1 VSRYRSYGKL
11 DDPFTSEGDT
21 FFLRMN
27 ARLRPNQ
34 LKPGEVALS
43 KNGRMN
49 KDGTWQTRKG
59 LSTLF
64 GSITSGENAIRL
76 PYRITTAQRLG
87 GVVTATLNATPSLSF
102 VPGDDITIA
111 DLGFTT
117 DSPNGT
123 FPLESV
129 NFTTNQITYISS
141 SFVKHN
147 GVFYKCLQDNTSS
160 SSNEPGTTGGSSFWS
175 TSTNASNASAWSAS
189 SVSYNGPGVDE
200 TLPVTVDTPA
210 SPSGNP
216 SVASTGTS
224 ISTTLKFQ
232 GGDPNDSDN
241 YSFTLNDN
249 GVNEVFGS
257 AVFSDATSNNDDY
270 IFTATDTTCII
281 LRLKDSA
288 LFKCRYEAGGESVDG
303 PVQMTQGL
311 GKMYIFRTNQTTLEA
326 SPAVQR
332 VGVTSASQS
341 GQTITVNA
349 TAHGRSV
356 NDYVTLTGLGA
367 YTNDPNDC
375 YQVVTESTNSFT
387 VTMATSQ
394 TATFNVSGAQVEY
407 FSDFSKVANGTYTAP
422 LYLTDTT
429 TVAQDGVVTMDIN
442 SHGLSAGDDLTIQS
456 GTSPFD
462 LFANQKVRVTG
473 APTVNQFT
481 FNLDVANVS
490 LGDSKTLT
498 VNKPLAVGKG
508 YIHQPAA
515 PWGIVHE
522 RRLWMPYW
530 YTSAT
535 TPADREIR
543 DEIVA
548 SDIMDFDTVDVIG
561 NQFRPSAGQ
570 SDYLVQLTPFTK
582 DSLVVFNRKSI
593 HLMSGISGS
602 LADVST
608 NVVTTEIGCSARKS
622 VVQVA
627 NQIMFLSD
635 QGIYSV
641 EFLDAYNLRGTGTPI
656 SETIQPFIERINQDY
671 VHLSCGVYFDNK
683 YWIALPLNSESGA
696 LASKLNTIIVYSF
709 LNGGFESIDT
719 VNSTEF
725 AIRELIVGKEG
736 SQNALYLTTEEGG
749 VHKVDGFEGGDVVSM
764 TAGQAIPATI
774 PIVSQVT
781 TRQYDAESLD
791 RKKFSRAEFHIK
803 SGSETV
809 TDGDITFITEDPDST
824 SSATSISSL
833 IGSTLPANE
842 DSSLRMRVNK
852 RGFGIQA
859 DFKPNTGRPFLR
871 AVKVD
876 AQITDRATTS
886 IS

>member
-1 VSRYRSYGKL
+1 MSRYRSYGKL

-64 GSITSGENAIRL
+64 GSITSGTNAIRL
-76 PYRITTAQRLG
+76 PYIILSAQRQSN
-87 GVVTATLNATPSLSF
+87 VVTLVLNATPSLSF
-102 VPGDDITIA
+102 IPGDSFHID
-111 DLGFTT
+111 DLDT
-117 DSPNGT
+117 SVNGT
-123 FPLESV
+123 QTLASV
-129 NFTTNQITYISS
+129 NFTTKTLTFSNTGSDTT
-141 SFVKHN
+141 FTVN
-147 GVFYKCLQDNTSS
+147 GENVGNTSVV
-160 SSNEPGTTGGSSFWS
+160 
-175 TSTNASNASAWSAS
+175 SA
-189 SVSYNGPGVDE
+189 
-200 TLPVTVDTPA
+200 
-210 SPSGNP
+210 
-216 SVASTGTS
+216 GTS
-224 ISTTLKFQ
+224 IGTTL
-232 GGDPNDSDN
+232 N
-241 YSFTLNDN
+241 FTLNDN

-311 GKMYIFRTNQTTLEA
+311 GKMYIFRTRQTTLEA
-326 SPAVQR
+326 SPEVQR
-332 VGVTSASQS
+332 VDISSASQS

-349 TAHGRSV
+349 TAHGRSA
-356 NDYVTLTGLGA
+356 NDYVTLTGLGNW
-367 YTNDPNDC
+367 TNNPNDC
-375 YQVVTESTNSFT
+375 YQVATASTNQFT

-394 TATFNVSGAQVEY
+394 NTTFNVSGAQVEY

-422 LYLTDTT
+422 VYLTDTT
-429 TVAQDGVVTMDIN
+429 TVAQDGVVTMDIT

-462 LFANQKVRVTG
+462 LFADQKVRVTG

-481 FNLDVANVS
+481 FNLEVANVS
-490 LGDSKTLT
+490 IGQSKTLT

-530 YTSAT
+530 YTSET
-535 TPADREIR
+535 NPTDRGIR

-635 QGIYSV
+635 QGIYAV
-641 EFLDAYNLRGTGTPI
+641 EFLDEYNLRGTGTPI
-656 SETIQPFIERINQDY
+656 SETIQPFIDRINQDY
-671 VHLSCGVYFDNK
+671 VHLSCGVYFDNR
-683 YWIALPLNSESGA
+683 YWLALPLDIVPGGGDA
-696 LASKLNTIIVYSF
+696 TKLNTIIVYSF

-749 VHKVDGFEGGDVVSM
+749 IHKVDGADGGDVVSM
-764 TAGQAIPATI
+764 TAGQAVPETI
-774 PIVSQVT
+774 AVVSQCT
-781 TRQYDAESLD
+781 TRQYDADTAD
-791 RKKFSRAEFHIK
+791 RKMFARSELHIK
-803 SGSETV
+803 SSDDGLS
-809 TDGDITFITEDPDST
+809 DGDISFITEDPDST

-833 IGSTLPANE
+833 IGSTLPASE
-842 DSSLRMRVNK
+842 DSSIRLGVRK
-852 RGFGIQA
+852 RGFGIQT
-859 DFKPNTGRPFLR
+859 DFKPTAGRPFLR
-871 AVKVD
+871 AVKID
-876 AQITDRATTS
+876 ARVTDRSTTS

>member
-1 VSRYRSYGKL
+1 MSRYRSYGKL

-64 GSITSGENAIRL
+64 GSITSGANSIRL
-76 PYRITTAQRLG
+76 PYIILSAQRQSN
-87 GVVTATLNATPSLSF
+87 VVTVVLSTTPSLSF
-102 VPGDDITIA
+102 IPGDSFHID
-111 DLGFTT
+111 DLDTSV
-117 DSPNGT
+117 DGT
-123 FPLESV
+123 QTLATV
-129 NFTTNQITYISS
+129 NFTTKTLTFANSGADTTFTIKGEN
-141 SFVKHN
+141 V
-147 GVFYKCLQDNTSS
+147 GNTSVVS
-160 SSNEPGTTGGSSFWS
+160 AGT
-175 TSTNASNASAWSAS
+175 A
-189 SVSYNGPGVDE
+189 
-200 TLPVTVDTPA
+200 
-210 SPSGNP
+210 
-216 SVASTGTS
+216 
-224 ISTTLKFQ
+224 ISTTL
-232 GGDPNDSDN
+232 N
-241 YSFTLNDN
+241 FTLDDN

-257 AVFSDATSNNDDY
+257 AVFSDSTSNNDDY

-281 LRLKDSA
+281 FRLKDSA
-288 LFKCRYEAGGESVDG
+288 LFKSRYVAGGESVDG

-326 SPAVQR
+326 TPQVQR
-332 VGVTSASQS
+332 VGITSASQS

-349 TAHGRSV
+349 TAHGRFA
-356 NDYVTLTGLGA
+356 NDYVTLTGLGNW
-367 YTNDPNDC
+367 TNNPNDC
-375 YQVVTESTNSFT
+375 YQIETASTNQFT
-387 VTMATSQ
+387 VKMTTSQ
-394 TATFNVSGAQVEY
+394 TTTFNVSGAQVEY
-407 FSDFSKVANGTYTAP
+407 FLDFSKVPNGTYTAP
-422 LYLTDTT
+422 VYLTDTT

-462 LFANQKVRVTG
+462 LFADQKVRVTG
-473 APTVNQFT
+473 APTANQFT
-481 FNLDVANVS
+481 FNLEVANVS
-490 LGDSKTLT
+490 VGQAKTLT

-530 YTSAT
+530 YTSET
-535 TPADREIR
+535 NPTDRGIR
-543 DEIVA
+543 DEIVG

-593 HLMSGISGS
+593 HLMTGISGS

-608 NVVTTEIGCSARKS
+608 NVVTTEIGCSARKT

-627 NQIMFLSD
+627 NQIFFLSD
-635 QGIYSV
+635 QGIYAV
-641 EFLDAYNLRGTGTPI
+641 QFHDEYNLRGTGTPI
-656 SETIQPFIERINQDY
+656 SETIQPFIDRINQDY
-671 VHLSCGVYFDNK
+671 VHLSCAVYFDNRL
-683 YWIALPLNSESGA
+683 WFAVPLDTVPGA
-696 LASKLNTIIVYSF
+696 GNATKLNTIIVYSMI
-709 LNGGFESIDT
+709 NGGFESIDT

-749 VHKVDGFEGGDVVSM
+749 IHKVDGAEGGDVVSL
-764 TAGQAIPATI
+764 TAGQAIPETI
-774 PIVSQVT
+774 DVVSQCT
-781 TRQYDAESLD
+781 TRQYDADTAD
-791 RKKFSRAEFHIK
+791 RKMFARSELHIK
-803 SGSETV
+803 SSDEGLS
-809 TDGDITFITEDPDST
+809 DGDISFITEDPDST
-824 SSATSISSL
+824 TSATSISSL
-833 IGSTLPANE
+833 IGSTLAASE
-842 DSSLRMRVNK
+842 DSSIRLGVRK
-852 RGFGIQA
+852 RGFGIQTE
-859 DFKPNTGRPFLR
+859 FKPTAGRPFLR
-871 AVKVD
+871 AVKID
-876 AQITDRATTS
+876 ARVTDRSTTS

>member
-11 DDPFTSEGDT
+11 DDKFVTEGDT

-64 GSITSGENAIRL
+64 GSITSGQNSIRL
-76 PYRITTAQRLG
+76 PYIILSAQRQSN
-87 GVVTATLNATPSLSF
+87 VVTVVLSTTPSLSF
-102 VPGDDITIA
+102 IPGDSFHID
-111 DLGFTT
+111 DLDTSV
-117 DSPNGT
+117 DGT
-123 FPLESV
+123 QTLASV
-129 NFTTNQITYISS
+129 NFTTKTLTFANSGSDTTFTIKGEN
-141 SFVKHN
+141 V
-147 GVFYKCLQDNTSS
+147 GNTSVVS
-160 SSNEPGTTGGSSFWS
+160 AGT
-175 TSTNASNASAWSAS
+175 A
-189 SVSYNGPGVDE
+189 
-200 TLPVTVDTPA
+200 
-210 SPSGNP
+210 
-216 SVASTGTS
+216 

-232 GGDPNDSDN
+232 GGDASDPNN
-241 YSFTLNDN
+241 YYFTLDDN

-257 AVFSDATSNNDDY
+257 AVFSDSTSNNDDY

-288 LFKCRYEAGGESVDG
+288 LFKSRYVAGGESVDG

-326 SPAVQR
+326 TPQVQR
-332 VGVTSASQS
+332 VGITSASQS

-349 TAHGRSV
+349 TAHGRFA
-356 NDYVTLTGLGA
+356 NDYVTLTGLGNW
-367 YTNDPNDC
+367 TNNPNDC
-375 YQVVTESTNSFT
+375 YQIETASTNQFT
-387 VTMATSQ
+387 VKMTTSQ
-394 TATFNVSGAQVEY
+394 TTTFNVSGAQVEY
-407 FSDFSKVANGTYTAP
+407 FLDFSKVPNGTYTAP

-429 TVAQDGVVTMDIN
+429 AVAQDGVVTMDIT
-442 SHGLSAGDDLTIQS
+442 SHGLSAGDNLTIQS

-462 LFANQKVRVTG
+462 LFADQKVRVTG
-473 APTVNQFT
+473 APTANQFT
-481 FNLDVANVS
+481 FNLEVANVS
-490 LGDSKTLT
+490 VGQSKTLT

-515 PWGIVHE
+515 PWGVVHE
-522 RRLWMPYW
+522 RRLWLPYW

-535 TPADREIR
+535 TPTDRGIR
-543 DEIVA
+543 DEIVS
-548 SDIMDFDTVDVIG
+548 SDIMDFNTFDVIG
-561 NQFRPSAGQ
+561 NQFRPTAGQ
-570 SDYLVQLTPFTK
+570 SDFTVQLTPFTK
-582 DSLVVFNRKSI
+582 DSLVIFNRKSI
-593 HLMSGISGS
+593 HLMTGISGS

-608 NVVTTEIGCSARKS
+608 NVVTTEIGCSARKT

-641 EFLDAYNLRGTGTPI
+641 EFLDEYNLRGTGTPI
-656 SETIQPFIERINQDY
+656 SETIQPYIDRINQEY
-671 VHLSCGVYFDNK
+671 AHLSCAVYFNNR
-683 YWIALPLNSESGA
+683 YWIALPINSSVSAGDA
-696 LASKLNTIIVYSF
+696 TKLNTIIVYNF
-709 LNGGFESIDT
+709 INGGFESIDT

-725 AIRELIVGKEG
+725 AIRELLVGREG
-736 SQNALYLTTEEGG
+736 AQNALYVSTEEGG
-749 VHKVDGFEGGDVVSM
+749 VHKVDAVEGGDVVSL
-764 TAGQAIPATI
+764 TAGQAENKTI
-774 PIVSQVT
+774 KVVSQVT
-781 TRQYDAESLD
+781 TRQYDADQLD
-791 RKKFSRAEFHIK
+791 RKMFSRAEFHIK

-809 TDGDITFITEDPDST
+809 TDGDITFITEEPDST
-824 SSATSISSL
+824 STATSISSL
-833 IGSTLPANE
+833 IGSTLPADE

>member
-1 VSRYRSYGKL
+1 MSRYRSYGKL

-64 GSITSGENAIRL
+64 GSITSGTNAIRL
-76 PYRITTAQRLG
+76 PWIVLSAQRQSN
-87 GVVTATLNATPSLSF
+87 VVTLVLNATPSLSF
-102 VPGDDITIA
+102 IPGDDFHID
-111 DLGFTT
+111 DL
-117 DSPNGT
+117 DASVDGT
-123 FPLESV
+123 QTLASV
-129 NFTTNQITYISS
+129 NFTTKTLTFANSGTNTT
-141 SFVKHN
+141 FTVKGEN
-147 GVFYKCLQDNTSS
+147 VGNTSVVAS
-160 SSNEPGTTGGSSFWS
+160 GTAIGTTL
-175 TSTNASNASAWSAS
+175 N
-189 SVSYNGPGVDE
+189 
-200 TLPVTVDTPA
+200 
-210 SPSGNP
+210 
-216 SVASTGTS
+216 
-224 ISTTLKFQ
+224 
-232 GGDPNDSDN
+232 
-241 YSFTLNDN
+241 FTLNDN

-303 PVQMTQGL
+303 PVQLTQGL
-311 GKMYIFRTNQTTLEA
+311 GKMYIFRTRQTTLEA
-326 SPAVQR
+326 SPEVQR
-332 VGVTSASQS
+332 VDITSATQS

-349 TAHGRSV
+349 TAHGRV
-356 NDYVTLTGLGA
+356 ANDYVTLTGLGNW
-367 YTNDPNDC
+367 TNNPNDC
-375 YQVVTESTNSFT
+375 YQVATASTNQFT
-387 VTMATSQ
+387 VKMATSQ
-394 TATFNVSGAQVEY
+394 TTTFNVSGAQVE
-407 FSDFSKVANGTYTAP
+407 FFLDFSRVANGTYTAP

-462 LFANQKVRVTG
+462 LFTNQKTRVSNVPNANQF
-473 APTVNQFT
+473 Q
-481 FNLDVANVS
+481 FNLEVANVS
-490 LGDSKTLT
+490 IGQAKTLT

-530 YTSAT
+530 YTSDVDPT
-535 TPADREIR
+535 DRGIR
-543 DEIVA
+543 DEIVS

-593 HLMSGISGS
+593 HLMTGISGS

-635 QGIYSV
+635 QGIYAV
-641 EFLDAYNLRGTGTPI
+641 EFLDEYNLRGTGTPI
-656 SETIQPFIERINQDY
+656 SETIQPFIDRINQDY
-671 VHLSCGVYFDNK
+671 VHLSCGVYFDNR
-683 YWIALPLNSESGA
+683 YWLALPLDIVPGA
-696 LASKLNTIIVYSF
+696 GDATKLNTIIVYSF

-749 VHKVDGFEGGDVVSM
+749 IHKVDGADGGDVVSM
-764 TAGQAIPATI
+764 TAGQAVPETI
-774 PIVSQVT
+774 AVVSQCT
-781 TRQYDAESLD
+781 TRQYDADTAD
-791 RKKFSRAEFHIK
+791 RKMFARSELHIK
-803 SGSETV
+803 SSDQGLS
-809 TDGDITFITEDPDST
+809 DGDITFITEDPDST
-824 SSATSISSL
+824 STATSISTL
-833 IGSTLPANE
+833 LGSTLPANE
-842 DSSLRMRVNK
+842 DSSIRLGVRK
-852 RGFGIQA
+852 RGFGIQT
-859 DFKPNTGRPFLR
+859 DFKPTAGRPFLR

-876 AQITDRATTS
+876 ARITDRSTTS